1 MKVLKISDGK
11 CTFSIDGTSYKSICE
26 INKQDLLKILDYI
39 YKNDNYEID
48 MITSETVIYNEVE
61 KIIYSSILLKIKD
74 FIENEED
81 SIIVGNGCR
90 IGCDNCANTLARSCE
105 GGV

>member
-74 FIENEED
+74 FIENVQHLKSEIED
-81 SIIVGNGCR
+81 EFKIAKEKYLN
-90 IGCDNCANTLARSCE
+90 N
-105 GGV
+105 